1 MKKVSLVLT
10 LMALL
15 ALPVHGQLLSNAI
28 RNSVEKFTPGK
39 VTFKDGS
46 EMPYRWIVIPG
57 DGDDK
62 LTVSEDPKHKKKE
75 KIDAAEVV
83 SVTLWSEEFPDSM
96 STLYY
101 IHADKSPHPSLFFP
115 APTHAWGYPIAA
127 SEWGV
132 IFRCCPIYSIDKKTG
147 MLMEEYYTTTRR
159 VGNMQVAEDVPAF
172 CFLVCDKYEN
182 AQHIGSSP
190 AGSWF
195 LHFADMWNPK
205 KHVAPLF
212 DENPAIAQAVA
223 DKKLLGRDI
232 LFILNEMVAGNTTE
246 EDIDLYLEEVDK
258 AIQKAKMDK
267 KNKKSGKDKAVKK
280 DNKSGKKSQS
290 ASKSNKK
297 KTNNKKNSKSKSK
310 K

>member
-101 IHADKSPHPSLFFP
+101 ICRQ
-115 APTHAWGYPIAA
+115 IAA
-127 SEWGV
+127 SFTLFPGSNARLGISYRV
-132 IFRCCPIYSIDKKTG
+132 Q
-147 MLMEEYYTTTRR
+147 R
-159 VGNMQVAEDVPAF
+159 VGRY
-172 CFLVCDKYEN
+172 L
-182 AQHIGSSP
+182 
-190 AGSWF
+190 
-195 LHFADMWNPK
+195 
-205 KHVAPLF
+205 PLL
-212 DENPAIAQAVA
+212 PY
-223 DKKLLGRDI
+223 LL
-232 LFILNEMVAGNTTE
+232 N
-246 EDIDLYLEEVDK
+246 
-258 AIQKAKMDK
+258 
-267 KNKKSGKDKAVKK
+267 
-280 DNKSGKKSQS
+280 
-290 ASKSNKK
+290 
-297 KTNNKKNSKSKSK
+297 
-310 K
+310 